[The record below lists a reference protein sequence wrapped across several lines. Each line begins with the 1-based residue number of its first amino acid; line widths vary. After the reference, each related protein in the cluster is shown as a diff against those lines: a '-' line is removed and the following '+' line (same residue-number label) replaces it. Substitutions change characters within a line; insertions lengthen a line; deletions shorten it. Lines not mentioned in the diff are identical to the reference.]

1 LIILE
6 LQQQI
11 DTIQQLD
18 VITNEIA
25 SAILLMSSRN
35 GSTGQQ
41 RKSAPRPARSPTANT
56 SSSAT
61 SLTSSRSATT

>member
-41 RKSAPRPARSPTANT
+41 RKSAPRPASPTANT